1 MCDAPLLLK
10 TEIKSLLSRLLS
22 PVSSAVMMA
31 VVSAW
36 LNGID
41 EIVYVR
47 FLQNFLHM
55 PATVP
60 GSVSEPDDMKRD
72 VDIQTTPVANAVS
85 DMQQC
90 ALMTCLP
97 SLPYFPMNMA
107 EMMTTYMQVTVHKML
122 AQNGIDAAASIPTA
136 NENANPEI
144 SLSSVIS
151 TLIFDNVAIIFVT
164 LRGLT

>member
-1 MCDAPLLLK
+1 
-10 TEIKSLLSRLLS
+10 
-22 PVSSAVMMA
+22 
-31 VVSAW
+31 
-36 LNGID
+36 
-41 EIVYVR
+41 
-47 FLQNFLHM
+47 
-55 PATVP
+55 
-60 GSVSEPDDMKRD
+60 MKRD

-90 ALMTCLP
+90 ARMTCLP
-97 SLPYFPMNMA
+97 SLPYLPKNMA
-107 EMMTTYMQVTVHKML
+107 EMMAVYMQVTVHKML